1 MSAEARS
8 VVAAPLRQVFA
19 WHERPGAL
27 TRLLPPWQ
35 PVRVR
40 READDLR
47 DGRAELSLPGGLR
60 WVAQHRDLEAPYRF
74 VDELV
79 SLPLRWRHE
88 HTFAA
93 VDDAHTEVRDRID
106 TPVPARLLAPM
117 LAYRHR
123 QLAGDLAAH
132 GYWSGAPLTV
142 AVSGSSGLIGTA
154 LCAFLSTGGHR
165 VIRLVRGT
173 PAGRDARHWDPAAP
187 AADLLDGVDAVIHLA
202 GTSVAG
208 RFTDGHKR
216 AVRDSRVGPTRRLA
230 EVAARAPGG
239 PRVFVCA
246 SAIGYYGPRRG
257 QEVLDEQ
264 AVRGDGFLA
273 DVVAEWEQATVPA
286 TDAGVRV
293 VQVRTGVVQ
302 SPLGGALRVQRPL
315 FGAGLGGPVGDA
327 DAWLSW
333 IGLDD
338 LLDVYLHA
346 LRDESLRGPVNAVAP
361 HAVRAGDYA
370 RTLARV
376 MHRPA
381 LLPVPAIGP
390 RLLLGSEGAQEI
402 ALASQHVT
410 PARLAATGHRFRH
423 PRLADALA
431 HQLGRAGLPGA
442 AEQPS

>member
-1 MSAEARS
+1 MSAEVRS
-8 VVAAPLRQVFA
+8 VVAAPLEQVFA

-47 DGRAELSLPGGLR
+47 YGRAELSLPGGLR
-60 WVAQHRDLEAPYRF
+60 WVAQHRDLDAPHRF

-93 VDDAHTEVRDRID
+93 VDDVHTEVRDQID
-106 TPVPARLLAPM
+106 TPVPARLVAPM

-132 GYWSGAPLTV
+132 ADRPGDPLTV
-142 AVSGSSGLIGTA
+142 AVSGASGLIGTA

-173 PAGRDARHWDPAAP
+173 PADRDARHWDPDAP
-187 AADLLDGVDAVIHLA
+187 AADLLDGVDAVVHLA
-202 GTSVAG
+202 GASVAG
-208 RFTDGHKR
+208 RFTDDHKR
-216 AVRDSRVGPTRRLA
+216 AVRESRVGPTRRLA
-230 EVAARAPGG
+230 ELAARASGG
-239 PRVFVCA
+239 PRVFVAA
-246 SAIGYYGPRRG
+246 SAIGIYGPRRAE
-257 QEVLDEQ
+257 EVLDEQ
-264 AVRGDGFLA
+264 AERGDGFLA
-273 DVVAEWEQATVPA
+273 DVVADWEKATAPA
-286 TDAGVRV
+286 ADAGLRV

-302 SPLGGALRVQRPL
+302 SPLGGALRLQRPL
-315 FGAGLGGPVGDA
+315 FAAGLGGTVGDA

-346 LRDESLRGPVNAVAP
+346 LRDERLRGPVNAVAP
-361 HAVRAGDYA
+361 HPVRAGEYA

-410 PARLAATGHRFRH
+410 PARLTATGHRFRH
-423 PRLADALA
+423 PQLADALA
-431 HQLGRAGLPGA
+431 HQLGRAGLPG
-442 AEQPS
+442 EEEKPS